1 MKKLLF
7 IVVSLVF
14 LVSCSKKEENMMY
27 VNGEIKGLIK
37 GTLYLQKQIDSMI
50 VSIDSVKV
58 NGTDKFLLTDIV
70 ESPEM
75 YYLTLGESD
84 KKIAFFGEKDTI
96 SIISSLN
103 RFGYKNKITGS
114 VNQVLL
120 DKYYDYIKRF
130 NEKDLMLIK
139 AEFDAK
145 KSANQDSILLVERQK
160 NNLIKRKYLY
170 AINYAITNN
179 EHEVA
184 PYIALTDLNFVRTK
198 WLDSIY
204 SSLTPKIKE
213 SKYGKELKS
222 FIVRIKTN
230 EN

>member
-1 MKKLLF
+1 MKRLLF